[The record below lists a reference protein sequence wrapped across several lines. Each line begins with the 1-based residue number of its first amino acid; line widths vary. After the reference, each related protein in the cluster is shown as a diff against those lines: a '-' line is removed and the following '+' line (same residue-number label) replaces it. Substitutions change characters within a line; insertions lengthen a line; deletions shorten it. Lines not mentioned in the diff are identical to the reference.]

1 MDVLCYMQGTFSFN
15 TFSDF
20 IMNDLSSIY
29 DSSVIFIFD
38 FVLDIVFN
46 YSYGQL
52 DFFTSSSTTPDLAQV
67 VVGETRWLDG
77 LELLKPHDMVIALGM
92 LNGQIRVVT
101 WRDLGDRLTG

>member
-1 MDVLCYMQGTFSFN
+1 
-15 TFSDF
+15 
-20 IMNDLSSIY
+20 
-29 DSSVIFIFD
+29 
-38 FVLDIVFN
+38 
-46 YSYGQL
+46 
-52 DFFTSSSTTPDLAQV
+52 